1 MWHHDILSTEI
12 AKLYTL
18 MPKDALPVER
28 NKFIYKSC
36 EKMFKK
42 YDNLSD
48 DELLK
53 FLYDCLTQLSDS
65 CPVALFGEEETFKY
79 VSN

>member
-1 MWHHDILSTEI
+1 MWNHNVLSTEI
-12 AKLYTL
+12 AKLSTL
-18 MPKDALPVER
+18 IPKDVLPVKKD
-28 NKFIYKSC
+28 KFIYTSC

-53 FLYDCLTQLSDS
+53 FFYDCLTQLCDS
-65 CPVALFGEEETFKY
+65 CPASLFNEEDTELF
-79 VSN
+79 S